1 MVIGATA
8 QEPMSLHG
16 YLRAS
21 PQTGGPAE
29 EPSPQKLTFPM
40 LLGWTL
46 VAGAAGAMFVGVLTM
61 KRGR

>member
-16 YLRAS
+16 YLRAPS
-21 PQTGGPAE
+21 PKTGAE
-29 EPSPQKLTFPM
+29 EPSPQKLTLPM

-46 VAGAAGAMFVGVLTM
+46 VAGLAGAMFVGVLTM